1 MQQQAADIIDTP
13 IFPLDAGRKTDYFD
27 AIFLEELC
35 LETMGN
41 NRIKTRLVLR
51 SEGYF
56 AE

>member
-1 MQQQAADIIDTP
+1 MDILAIN
-13 IFPLDAGRKTDYFD
+13 GGKTDYFD
-27 AIFLEELC
+27 TIFLEELC